1 MSSRGAGRRYRRPAK
16 VPWPGGATD
25 TSGATGKRRI
35 GRSELTV
42 SWRTLAGWWDEPGQ
56 LSRMGAITAGVAR
69 ELARAAAA
77 DPACAWRVVVTG
89 AGGQVIAVTRVRRP
103 DRWQRRSDH
112 PPESGTQ
119 PPGADARQPG
129 PGADG
134 PSVNQPGVLGRI
146 TVTVPVTLLRA
157 RLPRDLSASS
167 ESLALISAL
176 RTILRAAAA
185 VVREAGSADDG
196 HAASDHRDGH
206 HDPPCTHANAAPG
219 YRIPEPDAGPHRGP

>member
-1 MSSRGAGRRYRRPAK
+1 M
-16 VPWPGGATD
+16 
-25 TSGATGKRRI
+25 
-35 GRSELTV
+35 
-42 SWRTLAGWWDEPGQ
+42 
-56 LSRMGAITAGVAR
+56 
-69 ELARAAAA
+69 
-77 DPACAWRVVVTG
+77 TG

-112 PPESGTQ
+112 PPQSGTQ

-157 RLPRDLSASS
+157 RLPRDLSAPS

-176 RTILRAAAA
+176 QTILRAAAA

-206 HDPPCTHANAAPG
+206 HNPPCTHANAAPG
-219 YRIPEPDAGPHRGP
+219 YRIPERMRDLIEVRDQVCGFPICRRPASRCDLDHTVPYDQGGLTCSCNISAGCRHDHRMKGSTAWRLRQPWPGALIWTAPSGLSWTVTPEPHVA